1 MSLQMHIT
9 YNPVKFFDACFI
21 LVSVKYHN
29 NYGLIT
35 EDPDDE
41 VTENNCPLE
50 YSLFSIIL

>member
-1 MSLQMHIT
+1 MHIT

-21 LVSVKYHN
+21 LASVKYHN